1 MNWYRNRG
9 KRCFDLALTAPAVLL
24 FAPVLLAV
32 ALAVRL
38 DSPGPVLFRQRR
50 AGRGGRPFEL
60 LKFRT
65 MTDRPRAVD
74 GEVLA
79 DHPELTGVG
88 RLLRRFKIDEMPQLL
103 NVLAGEMSLVGPRPG
118 LVEQI
123 ADYDELGHQRLLVR
137 PGLTG
142 LAQIRGNIHLP
153 WPERWRHDAEYVDTL
168 SLVGDLVILVRTV
181 AVILH
186 GEERFLRRPGKG

>member
-79 DHPELTGVG
+79 NHPELTGVG

-168 SLVGDLVILVRTV
+168 SFVGDLVILVRTV
-181 AVILH
+181 AVILL

>member
-79 DHPELTGVG
+79 NHPELTGVG

-123 ADYDELGHQRLLVR
+123 ADYDEFGHQRLLVR

-168 SLVGDLVILVRTV
+168 SFVGDLVILVRTV
-181 AVILH
+181 AVILL